1 MKKADRIP
9 VNGAGDFGVNAF
21 ASLNLNGL
29 PQANPQLP
37 AHTGKATQAPATN
50 QRKRGRVDIRREK
63 SGRGGKWVTVVQ
75 GEGFQHTSPQE
86 LQTLMKKW
94 KTRCGSG
101 GTLKGKI
108 LELQGDQRAFIA
120 GELEQLGYQ
129 VVFVGG

>member
-9 VNGAGDFGVNAF
+9 VDGAGDFGANAF
-21 ASLNLNGL
+21 AGLHLNGL
-29 PQANPQLP
+29 PTANPQPLAQTP
-37 AHTGKATQAPATN
+37 QTTKRQAASL
-50 QRKRGRVDIRREK
+50 RKRGRVDIRREK
-63 SGRGGKWVTVVQ
+63 TGRGGKWVTVAQ

-86 LQTLMKKW
+86 LQTWMKKW
-94 KTRCGSG
+94 KTKCGSG
-101 GTLKGKI
+101 GTLKDKT